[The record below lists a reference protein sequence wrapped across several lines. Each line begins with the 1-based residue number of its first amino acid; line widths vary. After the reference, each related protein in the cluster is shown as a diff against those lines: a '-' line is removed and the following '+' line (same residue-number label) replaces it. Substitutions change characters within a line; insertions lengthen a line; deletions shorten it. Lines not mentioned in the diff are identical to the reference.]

1 MPVCS
6 EAFGEVAGT
15 GDHLGGAAG
24 DQQLARVRGHA
35 RGVGADLVG
44 VAHPLQLHDQI
55 HPILRQAG
63 GMMRVRHQLLGQQHH
78 GARRL
83 GVHPRIAERA
93 AAGFTAVTVGVA
105 ELIAGRHAEEGHVY
119 LQLAGFD
126 QVDPAAVRVNLH
138 RLRQQAARN
147 GVRQRAAQPG
157 GVDAAHHA
165 VADML
170 NQRRMAIGQRAGRQR
185 QVAEPHRRQR
195 LHHLIERQIAAAK
208 RMVEG
213 NGHTVLQSAAAHR
226 FLQGV
231 AQLEIARFARLQ
243 VGFGH
248 VLIARQIPGLAKV
261 INRCWRFIMLP
272 PVLRRFFP

>member
-1 MPVCS
+1 MRPRTNGATMIARRGGGGIAVAAGRAAQHAVGAGQHVNVEAGVDFQRAQHHHVEPIDRRALGTEVGVLVGADFDMARVARQRGRRRPIEALHVQQLADQPFLVQIHHGRGDAAEGERGANAAGAHLVLQEPGHRQRGAAGAGLQR

-55 HPILRQAG
+55 HLILRQAG

-105 ELIAGRHAEEGHVY
+105 ELIAGRHAEEGHSI
-119 LQLAGFD
+119 FSSPD
-126 QVDPAAVRVNLH
+126 SI
-138 RLRQQAARN
+138 RLTR
-147 GVRQRAAQPG
+147 
-157 GVDAAHHA
+157 
-165 VADML
+165 
-170 NQRRMAIGQRAGRQR
+170 
-185 QVAEPHRRQR
+185 
-195 LHHLIERQIAAAK
+195 
-208 RMVEG
+208 
-213 NGHTVLQSAAAHR
+213 
-226 FLQGV
+226 
-231 AQLEIARFARLQ
+231 
-243 VGFGH
+243 
-248 VLIARQIPGLAKV
+248 
-261 INRCWRFIMLP
+261 P
-272 PVLRRFFP
+272 PCE